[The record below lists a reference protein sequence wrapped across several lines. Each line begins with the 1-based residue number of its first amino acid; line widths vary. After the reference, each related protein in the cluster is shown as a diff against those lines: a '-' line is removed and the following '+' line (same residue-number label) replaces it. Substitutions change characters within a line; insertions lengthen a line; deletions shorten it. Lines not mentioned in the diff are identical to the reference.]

1 MLMTTTDMPSRPP
14 APEPGLSQ
22 GKQPSILQDAPIGAD
37 LHGAP
42 IGADLHGAPIG
53 ANLHGAPIGANL
65 HGAPIGAT
73 QQDQDYRLLEQG
85 YRQSPE
91 YAAMVQRYPLLRS
104 LIKACRGSRLVGHP
118 PSSGHAQP
126 PVVGLQWDRSHGES

>member
-1 MLMTTTDMPSRPP
+1 MTTTDMPSRPP

-22 GKQPSILQDAPIGAD
+22 GKQPPILQDAPIGTD
-37 LHGAP
+37 
-42 IGADLHGAPIG
+42 
-53 ANLHGAPIGANL
+53 LHGAPIGANL